1 MLKKKKKRNKSQKGI
16 FDGGK
21 RVAVGRRSLS
31 LSLSLALLPHQFL
44 CTLFHNNNNSEINR
58 FTARNQLILV
68 VCDD

>member
-1 MLKKKKKRNKSQKGI
+1 MEERGW
-16 FDGGK
+16 
-21 RVAVGRRSLS
+21 RSGDVHYP
-31 LSLSLALLPHQFL
+31 SLALLPHQFL

>member
-1 MLKKKKKRNKSQKGI
+1 ME
-16 FDGGK
+16 
-21 RVAVGRRSLS
+21 GRGWRSGDVHY